1 MASGGT
7 YDVIV
12 LGMGSM
18 GSSACYHLARRGAR
32 VLGLEQFGVPN
43 TLSSHA
49 GQSRIIR
56 KAYFEHPDYVPLLE
70 AAYRNWKALEAA
82 TGEKVYHAT
91 GLLYFGQPGHPV
103 MEGVK
108 ESSRIYDI
116 HLSSIPTSRYPQLS
130 AYPGHEWLFEPDAG
144 FVEPEK
150 AIRLY
155 AQEAERHGAVIRTHQ
170 QVLGWQQGRPVTV
183 TTAEGTYTC
192 DKLVVCAGPWA
203 GRMLPSLQRHLRVT
217 RQLLAWVTPKDPAS
231 FALGNFPCWMYAE
244 DGMPGVYYGFP
255 GLPAGLNGPSGI
267 KIAYHA
273 AGELTDP
280 DHVRREVGP
289 GETDD
294 LVRVLKQFFRKGYAD
309 IKEVKVCLYT
319 NSPDEHFIID
329 HLPGS
334 PDITVAA
341 GFSGHGFKFAS
352 VVGEILADL
361 ALDGRTAHPITFLSA
376 SRRMDEGGPATD

>member
-12 LGMGSM
+12 LGVGSM
-18 GSSACYHLARRGAR
+18 GSSACYHLAKRGAR

-70 AAYRNWKALEAA
+70 AAYRNWRALESS
-82 TGEKVYHAT
+82 TGEKIFHDT
-91 GLLYFGQPGHPV
+91 GLLYFGRPGHPV

-108 ESSRIYDI
+108 DSSRIHDI
-116 HLSSIPTSRYPQLS
+116 PLEIISADRYPQLS
-130 AYPGHEWLFEPDAG
+130 AEPGHEWLFEPDAG

-155 AQEAERHGAVIRTHQ
+155 AQEAVRHGAVIRTHQ
-170 QVLGWQQGRPVTV
+170 QVLGWQQGSPVTV

-203 GRMLPSLQRHLRVT
+203 GRMLPSLHRYLRVT
-217 RQLLAWVTPKDPAS
+217 RQLLAWVRPEDPLAY
-231 FALGNFPCWMYAE
+231 ALGHFPCWMYAE

-255 GLPAGLNGPSGI
+255 GLPAGFDGPDGI

-273 AGELTDP
+273 EGELTDP
-280 DHVRREVGP
+280 DQVRREVGQ

-294 LVRVLKQFFRKGYAD
+294 LVRVLKRFFPKGFERLL
-309 IKEVKVCLYT
+309 EVKVCLYT
-319 NSPDEHFIID
+319 YSPDEHFIID

-334 PDITVAA
+334 SNITLAA

-352 VVGEILADL
+352 AVGEILADL
-361 ALDGRTAHPITFLSA
+361 ALDGRTAHPIGFLSA
-376 SRRMDEGGPATD
+376 SRLMNGSGTATH